1 MSKSVDRVSACLAEH
16 GVPSRIHDMGSS
28 ARTAVEA
35 ASEIGCDL
43 NQIVKSMVFTG
54 NRSGD
59 IFMFLTAGGK
69 RISMEQA
76 EEVAGE
82 PISRADPNT
91 VRRKT
96 GFSIGGVAPIA
107 HVIDTRKY
115 IDRNILGFRQ
125 VWAAAGTPTHVFSID
140 PNDLVT
146 LFGAHPADF
155 VE

>member
-1 MSKSVDRVSACLAEH
+1 MSKSVDRVRASLAEH
-16 GVPSRIHDMGSS
+16 GVPSRIHDMGRST
-28 ARTAVEA
+28 RTAVEA
-35 ASEIGCDL
+35 ATEIGCDL

-54 NRSGD
+54 DRSGT
-59 IFMFLTAGGK
+59 IFLFLAAGGR
-69 RISMEQA
+69 RISMERA

-107 HVIDTRKY
+107 HTCDTRKY
-115 IDRNILGFRQ
+115 IDRNILAFPQ

-146 LFGAHPADF
+146 LYGAHPADF

>member
-1 MSKSVDRVSACLAEH
+1 MSKSVDRVHACLAEH
-16 GVPSRIHDMGSS
+16 GVPSTIHDMGKST
-28 ARTAVEA
+28 RTAVEA

-54 NRSGD
+54 RRSGA
-59 IFMFLTAGGK
+59 ILMFLTAGGK
-69 RISMEQA
+69 RISMERA

-96 GFSIGGVAPIA
+96 GFSIGGVAPIG
-107 HVIDTRKY
+107 HISNTRKY
-115 IDRNILGFRQ
+115 IDRSILEFRQ
-125 VWAAAGTPTHVFSID
+125 VWAAAGSPTHVFSID